1 MGKNYYSM
9 YDKEKKKEETKTEEK
24 PVDEKEII
32 VEKKSTVQEEKHA
45 VAKKAQ
51 VVDCVRLNIRET
63 PDTKANILTTV
74 NVGVEIVVDD
84 TSSDKNWCS
93 VKLPS
98 GLKGYA
104 MRKFLKIL

>member
-9 YDKEKKKEETKTEEK
+9 YDKEKKKEEMKTEEK
-24 PVDEKEII
+24 SIDEKEII

-51 VVDCVRLNIRET
+51 VVDCVRLNIREM
-63 PDTKANILTTV
+63 PDTQANILTTV

-93 VKLPS
+93 VKLPN

>member
-24 PVDEKEII
+24 PVDDKEII
-32 VEKKSTVQEEKHA
+32 TEKKSTAQEEKHTTM
-45 VAKKAQ
+45 KKAQ

-63 PDTKANILTTV
+63 PDTQAKILTTV
-74 NVGVEIVVDD
+74 NVGVEIVVDGA
-84 TSSDKNWCS
+84 SSDKNWCG
-93 VKLPS
+93 VKLPN

>member
-9 YDKEKKKEETKTEEK
+9 YDKEKKKEEMKTEEK
-24 PVDEKEII
+24 PVDDKEII
-32 VEKKSTVQEEKHA
+32 IEKKSTMQEEKHA
-45 VAKKAQ
+45 VVKKAK
-51 VVDCVRLNIRET
+51 VIDCVRLNIRET
-63 PDTKANILTTV
+63 PDTQANILTTV

-84 TSSDKNWCS
+84 TSLDKNWCS
-93 VKLPS
+93 VKLLN

>member
-9 YDKEKKKEETKTEEK
+9 YDKEKKKEEMKTEEK
-24 PVDEKEII
+24 PIDEKEII

-51 VVDCVRLNIRET
+51 VVDCVRLNIREM
-63 PDTKANILTTV
+63 PDTQANILTTV

-84 TSSDKNWCS
+84 ASSDKNWCS
-93 VKLPS
+93 VKLPN

-104 MRKFLKIL
+104 MQKFLKIL

>member
-9 YDKEKKKEETKTEEK
+9 YDKEKKKEEMKTEEK
-24 PVDEKEII
+24 PVDDKEII
-32 VEKKSTVQEEKHA
+32 TEKKSTAQEEKHA
-45 VAKKAQ
+45 VVKKAK
-51 VVDCVRLNIRET
+51 VIDCVRLNIREM
-63 PDTKANILTTV
+63 PDTQAKILTTV

-84 TSSDKNWCS
+84 ASSDKNWCG
-93 VKLPS
+93 VKLPN

>member
-9 YDKEKKKEETKTEEK
+9 YDKGKKKEETKTEEK

-32 VEKKSTVQEEKHA
+32 IEKKSTVQEEKHA
-45 VAKKAQ
+45 VAKKAK
-51 VVDCVRLNIRET
+51 VIDCVRLNIRET
-63 PDTKANILTTV
+63 PDTQAKILTTV

-84 TSSDKNWCS
+84 MSSDKNWCS
-93 VKLPS
+93 VKLPN